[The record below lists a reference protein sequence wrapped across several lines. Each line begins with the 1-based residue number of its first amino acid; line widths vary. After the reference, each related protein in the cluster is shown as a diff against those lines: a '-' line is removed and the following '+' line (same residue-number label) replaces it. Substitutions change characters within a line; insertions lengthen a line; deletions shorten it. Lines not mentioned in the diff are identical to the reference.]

1 MSSNVVREAELNFD
15 KADHI
20 KRQLILSIED
30 TLNQLFVMYRIFG
43 RAKSQNSLNK
53 KLGNEDKQYIPN
65 IKMVEDIIGIRITL
79 YFSDDIDIVHDILK
93 TKFICREESTRKD
106 SIRPNT
112 FEATCHNH
120 VFEIPEEIIGMDKA
134 LDNKN
139 ICDSTFEV
147 QLRTILSEGWHEV
160 EHDFRY
166 KNKSHWKT
174 QPIFDRQLNGLL
186 ATLETADW
194 GMLQLFNELA
204 FSNYKAKAWDEMVK
218 HKFRIRFDSTNLC
231 SEIIEIMNSDND
243 FSKKIYRFSRKDLL
257 SFIHEAKLNLP
268 LNLNNI
274 IFIIN
279 ELDENLNNENIRS
292 IATKDFKFAYY
303 KIQEAIKIVRA
314 SSPC

>member
-1 MSSNVVREAELNFD
+1 MSDNVVRESELNFD
-15 KADHI
+15 KADDI
-20 KRQLILSIED
+20 KRQLVFSIEN
-30 TLNQLFVMYRIFG
+30 TLNQLFIMHRIFG
-43 RAKSQNSLNK
+43 RTKSQNSLNK
-53 KLGNEDKQYIPN
+53 KLGNEDKKYIPN
-65 IKMVEDIIGIRITL
+65 IKMIEDIIGIRITL

-93 TKFICREESTRKD
+93 TKFKCKEESTRKD
-106 SIRPNT
+106 NFGSNT
-112 FEATCHNH
+112 FEASCHNH
-120 VFEIPEEIIGMDKA
+120 VFEIPCEIIGSDKI
-134 LDNKN
+134 LDNQN

-166 KNKSHWKT
+166 KNKSHWKE

-204 FSNYKAKAWDEMVK
+204 FSNYKAKAWNEMVK

-231 SEIIEIMNSDND
+231 SEVFEFMDINNE
-243 FSKKIYRFSRKDLL
+243 FSKKVYRFSRKKLL
-257 SFIHEAKLNLP
+257 TFIYETKLNLP

-279 ELDENLNNENIRS
+279 ELDDELNNEEIRL
-292 IATKDFKFAYY
+292 IAEKDFKFTYY
-303 KIQEAIKIVRA
+303 KIQEAIKTVNT